1 MKYAVAF
8 SSPKRSAKTIEV
20 AVQQAKAANAE
31 LVLLRLIP
39 DPHKVGI
46 VAQLIS
52 SERPVDKARM
62 QIDQIVSEL
71 SAQGVKVSGIVKVGE
86 VAQGIIDTAVEIGAD
101 MLYVGTTSVGG
112 RHFFLMKKDPIVHYL
127 VEHCPI
133 SLCLIRHDAA
143 ADAAIEQSEEQEL
156 SE

>member
-62 QIDQIVSEL
+62 QIDQIVS
-71 SAQGVKVSGIVKVGE
+71 
-86 VAQGIIDTAVEIGAD
+86 
-101 MLYVGTTSVGG
+101 
-112 RHFFLMKKDPIVHYL
+112 
-127 VEHCPI
+127 
-133 SLCLIRHDAA
+133 
-143 ADAAIEQSEEQEL
+143 
-156 SE
+156 

>member
-1 MKYAVAF
+1 M
-8 SSPKRSAKTIEV
+8 
-20 AVQQAKAANAE
+20 
-31 LVLLRLIP
+31 
-39 DPHKVGI
+39 
-46 VAQLIS
+46 
-52 SERPVDKARM
+52 
-62 QIDQIVSEL
+62 
-71 SAQGVKVSGIVKVGE
+71 KVSGIVKVGE